1 MGGQSLMS
9 EVPLDWGVGVL
20 FVDSAAVEGGVRM
33 RLIRRWMVLHR
44 VSSSLLGPVDPSF
57 RALFERLKLTVRL
70 HKFNFSLSLDGGF
83 RTRLGTQLALYSVIT
98 CST

>member
-1 MGGQSLMS
+1 MS

-57 RALFERLKLTVRL
+57 RALFERLKLSVRL
-70 HKFNFSLSLDGGF
+70 HKFNDIFLSFDGGF